1 MSSKQEKIQKML
13 EMQRQ
18 FIAYEHEHG
27 VSPEEYWAPAEDDK
41 LADYPKQFMD
51 IANEVIDMAHTE
63 KGSHR

>member
-1 MSSKQEKIQKML
+1 MPSKQEKIQKML
-13 EMQRQ
+13 EMQRK

-27 VSPEEYWAPAEDDK
+27 VSPQEYWAPAEDDE
-41 LADYPKQFMD
+41 LAGYAGQFMD